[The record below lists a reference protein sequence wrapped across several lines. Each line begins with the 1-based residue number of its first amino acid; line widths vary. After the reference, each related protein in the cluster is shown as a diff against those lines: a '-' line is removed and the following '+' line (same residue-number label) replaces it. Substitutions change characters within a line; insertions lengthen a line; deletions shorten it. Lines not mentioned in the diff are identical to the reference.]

1 MDIELLRSQ
10 LLAFRGVTEGFP
22 FDADTLAF
30 KVLGKMFAV
39 LPLDKPDRIVLK
51 CAPAYAKELRYRY
64 TGIQEAYHFNKTH
77 WNEVRFPSDIPAPLI
92 LHLVRHAYAITLH
105 GLPKK
110 TQIAFFTEGIPP
122 ALTFRH
128 LNVCD
133 STQLQVRTLEASYS
147 PAIVAKTPEIVS
159 TALPMEN
166 MSRYSPFL
174 LSTDLQ
180 RAGRGQ
186 RGTHWESENGKN
198 LLFSLLLHP
207 TAFPANRQFIL
218 SQAAALALLD
228 TANAA
233 CYGDSSEEF
242 ALKWPND
249 LYHGD
254 HKLAG
259 MLIEHDLLGTC
270 IARTVIGIGLN
281 VNQSAF
287 HGDAPNPTSLSTITG
302 HEHNRFLLLE
312 AFLHHLDRR
321 LAEAV
326 TDAPG
331 LNAKYHAR
339 LYRRTGLHSYR
350 DGQGDFHAE
359 IAGVLPDG
367 RLQLRRTDGSLS
379 SYAFKE
385 VQYLPD

>member
-10 LLAFRGVTEGFP
+10 LLALRGVTEGFP
-22 FDADTLAF
+22 FNAETLAF

-51 CAPAYAKELRYRY
+51 CAPAFAKELRSRY
-64 TGIQEAYHFNKTH
+64 AGIQGAYHFNKTH
-77 WNEVRFPSDIPAPLI
+77 WNEVRFPSDMPAPLM

-110 TQIAFFTEGIPP
+110 AQVAFFAEGLPP
-122 ALTFRH
+122 TLTYRH

-133 STQLQVRTLEASYS
+133 STQLQIRALEADYAYTAATGSH
-147 PAIVAKTPEIVS
+147 PATP
-159 TALPMEN
+159 TFLPAGYLAQ
-166 MSRYSPFL
+166 SAPLL

-186 RGTHWESENGKN
+186 RGTHWESGNGKN
-198 LLFSLLLHP
+198 LLFSLLLNP
-207 TAFPANRQFIL
+207 VAFPANRQFL
-218 SQAAALALLD
+218 LAQATALALLD
-228 TANAA
+228 AVSTA
-233 CYGDSSEEF
+233 CYGDSAERL

-259 MLIEHDLLGTC
+259 MLIEHDLQGTH

-281 VNQSAF
+281 VNQATFQS
-287 HGDAPNPTSLSTITG
+287 DAPNPVSISAITG

-321 LAEAV
+321 LTDAA

-331 LNAKYHAR
+331 LAADYHAR
-339 LYRRTGLHSYR
+339 LYRRTGLHPYR
-350 DGQGDFHAE
+350 DAQGDFRAE

-367 RLQLRRTDGSLS
+367 RLQLRRTDSTLS
-379 SYAFKE
+379 TYAFKE